1 MKRSAKVVGG
11 SFSYPGCGGVA
22 GGGALF
28 VLPPRE
34 GEVGSVVAQTRGDID
49 QGASDW
55 KIHRARYLAMPVM
68 SDGSDGPQLELR
80 GLFEQF
86 LLETQPV
93 SGRIAARCAAISGLP
108 RKQT

>member
-1 MKRSAKVVGG
+1 MKHSAKVVGG

-34 GEVGSVVAQTRGDID
+34 GEVGAVVAQTRGDIV

-55 KIHRARYLAMPVM
+55 KIDRARYLAMTVM
-68 SDGSDGPQLELR
+68 SDDSDGPQLELC
-80 GLFEQF
+80 GLVRAFFARDE
-86 LLETQPV
+86 L
-93 SGRIAARCAAISGLP
+93 AAMCAGIG
-108 RKQT
+108 